1 MSGPGF
7 RIARQE
13 HGDRVRRA
21 ARRMATE
28 HREILDRPEIQL
40 RSDPPSVDEAVDLVV
55 AVAASHPDLSKLSQT
70 PAGWARPRR

>member
-1 MSGPGF
+1 
-7 RIARQE
+7 
-13 HGDRVRRA
+13 
-21 ARRMATE
+21 MATE

>member
-1 MSGPGF
+1 VSGPGF

-55 AVAASHPDLSKLSQT
+55 AVAASHPDLSELSQT